1 MRKDSGE
8 KMEKKKMT
16 LQEAKDFIENNV
28 QIDIRYCSDEE
39 VNKTKEA
46 FEIAMAA
53 LDLVDSQ
60 RVKLERFEKIETTLN
75 SFWDELR
82 KLAMLKDKEIP
93 TLEELLEYIDT
104 RVSTAVKNFAEE
116 LKNKAAQKC
125 NSEYCAYIDDIDS
138 TVKEWTE
145 EQ

>member
-1 MRKDSGE
+1 M
-8 KMEKKKMT
+8 KKTKMT

-53 LDLVDSQ
+53 IDLADSQ
-60 RVKLERFEKIETTLN
+60 KAEIERLQSILLRFLNELSEWGDKNNVDTTNFSIIPIVESEKESLVKQLKIEIT
-75 SFWDELR
+75 E
-82 KLAMLKDKEIP
+82 A
-93 TLEELLEYIDT
+93 
-104 RVSTAVKNFAEE
+104 FAEV